1 MCRFFKHRFI
11 NIFAKICI
19 HSVPSLLF
27 SLFYHNFVD
36 LTQYYILK
44 MGSIIFVPLDYI
56 SFIFYNNNQTYI
68 RFLID
73 KGGILMGKNQ
83 ESALHLDYSN
93 EPRRDILCIDIKSFF
108 ASVEAVERNQHPL
121 KAMIAV
127 VSKPDNNG
135 GLVLAAS
142 PFVKDKYNIRTGSR
156 VYELPKKSNI
166 EIVEPRMALYMEKNL
181 QIIEIFKRYVSIQDL
196 HI

>member
-1 MCRFFKHRFI
+1 MR
-11 NIFAKICI
+11 
-19 HSVPSLLF
+19 
-27 SLFYHNFVD
+27 
-36 LTQYYILK
+36 
-44 MGSIIFVPLDYI
+44 
-56 SFIFYNNNQTYI
+56 
-68 RFLID
+68 
-73 KGGILMGKNQ
+73 KNQ
-83 ESALHLDYSN
+83 ETALHLDYSN

-166 EIVEPRMALYMEKNL
+166 EIVEPRMALYMEKIYRSLKFLSVMSPFKIYMFIVLMNL
-181 QIIEIFKRYVSIQDL
+181 FSMSPILMLFLEQL
-196 HI
+196 